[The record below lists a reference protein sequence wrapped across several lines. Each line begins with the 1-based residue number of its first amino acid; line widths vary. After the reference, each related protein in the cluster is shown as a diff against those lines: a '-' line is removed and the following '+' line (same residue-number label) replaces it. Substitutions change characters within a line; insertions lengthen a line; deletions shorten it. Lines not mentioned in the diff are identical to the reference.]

1 MRVRNA
7 FLFEI
12 REATLSAMRL
22 VHLLLL
28 LCCSIGFPACSALRH
43 LRSPESKALRATAVR
58 PSPERVGVIT
68 LVNERDRFVVVDV
81 GQVGVPASGTA
92 LKAFRDKTETAVL
105 AVGDVRR
112 RPFIVG
118 DIVSGDPKKG
128 DEVFK

>member
-1 MRVRNA
+1 MRSLPLR
-7 FLFEI
+7 FLLPLI
-12 REATLSAMRL
+12 LAL
-22 VHLLLL
+22 
-28 LCCSIGFPACSALRH
+28 PACKTFSKKQ
-43 LRSPESKALRATAVR
+43 SPEPEAPRATAVR
-58 PSPERVGVIT
+58 PPPERVGIIT

-81 GQVGVPASGTA
+81 GQGGVPASGTA
-92 LKAFRDKTETAVL
+92 LKSFRDKTETSVL